1 MNSAD
6 SINSLC
12 PDRSPLPEFFT
23 WYFWYK
29 FSFCPPSRSNNLC
42 RCCYCRTVYSY
53 FAAVACGVDR
63 PSHHRGS
70 QSIEGVIHRF
80 LHIRSPLQNAF
91 QTILLQILLLV
102 KFKLDILLTV
112 LPKTTENTNHH
123 YSPWLK
129 ISTKMPMTNDSV
141 SKRKI
146 NYRFDLKVCRLH
158 LKIADTVA
166 TF

>member
-42 RCCYCRTVYSY
+42 RCCYCRTAYSY

-70 QSIEGVIHRF
+70 QSIEGGSHRF

-91 QTILLQILLLV
+91 QAILLQILESLNWIFYLL
-102 KFKLDILLTV
+102 FFPKLQKYKPSLLP
-112 LPKTTENTNHH
+112 LAKNINENA
-123 YSPWLK
+123 YDKWFSEQKKDKL
-129 ISTKMPMTNDSV
+129 
-141 SKRKI
+141 
-146 NYRFDLKVCRLH
+146 
-158 LKIADTVA
+158 
-166 TF
+166 